1 MEEACSA
8 APRPSH
14 TLSVPAS
21 PLTRPLPSSSYIAA
35 TRDKSARPF
44 DSNDIVNMAIPI
56 AITAYTTYVTNGL
69 EIDFFVKNAVEVCV
83 PPLSIPSHV
92 RTHTHAHAPAARP
105 PFQLLASLPAFLP
118 LSHSPPP
125 HPGPPTSYHACAALY
140 IFYV

>member
-1 MEEACSA
+1 MFIATLSMIILSVGGAWPMAMCLVIGLLCTASQMWVPADHGEACGA

-56 AITAYTTYVTNGL
+56 AITAYTTYVTN
-69 EIDFFVKNAVEVCV
+69 VKTADC
-83 PPLSIPSHV
+83 
-92 RTHTHAHAPAARP
+92 T
-105 PFQLLASLPAFLP
+105 LPWQ
-118 LSHSPPP
+118 
-125 HPGPPTSYHACAALY
+125 
-140 IFYV
+140 